1 MTESR
6 LSRIAVVLY
15 EPQNPI
21 NIAGTIRAMKNM
33 GVSTLRLVRPCPYD
47 PVRLE
52 GIAHD
57 TRDLID
63 RIERFDD
70 FDTAVAD
77 CVRLVG
83 FTARRRA
90 AKWQILD
97 PKAAAEDA
105 LGYAEHGQV
114 GIVFGREDSGL
125 PNEILDRVHAAV
137 TIPTTQHA
145 SLNLAQA
152 VLISLYEL
160 HLAAGDATRTLPGPR
175 KDAPP
180 PTTDLIE
187 RFFTEAHQTLEA
199 IQFFKTRYPEHIMR
213 SIRALTFRAAPDSR
227 ELSLLRAAALE
238 VLRFLERTD
247 RVERVLPPD
256 VSPRAPRHVA
266 PRDERFHGTQ
276 SDDAE
281 D

>member
-97 PKAAAEDA
+97 PKTAAEDA
-105 LGYAEHGQV
+105 LGHTEQGQV

-125 PNEILDRVHAAV
+125 PNEILDRIHAAV
-137 TIPTTQHA
+137 TIPTTEHA

-152 VLISLYEL
+152 VLIALYEL

-199 IQFFKTRYPEHIMR
+199 IEFFKTRYPEHIMR

-238 VLRFLERTD
+238 VLRFLERTG
-247 RVERVLPPD
+247 RVERALPPD
-256 VSPRAPRHVA
+256 VSPRAPRHVI